1 MLELPNMRGIH
12 SYSVNINSS
21 LEALLIQFYR
31 VANIY
36 FLVIAILQ
44 TIPQISPYT
53 PVTAWLPLIVVLG
66 ISMLREGYEDFGR
79 HQEDNMMNYQSKT
92 LVRRNGAF

>member
-1 MLELPNMRGIH
+1 MLELPNMHGTH
-12 SYSVNINSS
+12 SSSVNIHSFV
-21 LEALLIQFYR
+21 EALLIQFYR

-53 PVTAWLPLIVVLG
+53 PVTAWLPLCVVLG
-66 ISMLREGYEDFGR
+66 ISMLREGYEDYAR
-79 HQEDNMMNYQSKT
+79 HKEDNTMNY
-92 LVRRNGAF
+92 